1 MQCLAPVMLQHTAK
15 QTSDRTLSVL
25 ILLTPSSLPGLTMHR
40 VVIVVILASYSF
52 SSVVLSNIMIQIH
65 LNSEEFSRALNAN

>member
-1 MQCLAPVMLQHTAK
+1 MQCLAPIMLQHTAK

-25 ILLTPSSLPGLTMHR
+25 ILLTPSSLSGLTMHR